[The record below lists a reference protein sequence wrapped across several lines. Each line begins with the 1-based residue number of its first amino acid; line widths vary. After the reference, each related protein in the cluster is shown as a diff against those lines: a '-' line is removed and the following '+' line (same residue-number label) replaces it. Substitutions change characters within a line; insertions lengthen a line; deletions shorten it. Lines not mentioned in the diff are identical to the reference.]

1 MVLIFRSGLSSLNIY
16 YSDVD
21 HIIAAKYEALH
32 IYMIVRPSP
41 RDNSLFYDKKSE
53 RFSSL
58 TLGKEIKAVSKI
70 IDPARPKTQWMTGP
84 L

>member
-41 RDNSLFYDKKSE
+41 RDNSLFYDKKRAFFQLDPRE
-53 RFSSL
+53 
-58 TLGKEIKAVSKI
+58 GKKSRE
-70 IDPARPKTQWMTGP
+70 QNH
-84 L
+84 